1 MIWTL
6 IGTLMV
12 GVLAASLTFIGF
24 HLARR
29 SAPRWTLPAAAGLA
43 MLAFHISSD
52 YAWFARTTAAFPPH
66 LEVGET
72 YTSRSILQPWTL
84 LRPPIDRFSAVD
96 TRTIQRNPAVPE
108 LVMAE
113 LALLTRYYPT
123 VVVTQLYDCSE
134 PRRADAGPSLRFDE
148 NGRPTNAEWVAIDAD
163 DAVRRLVCAEAERGD
178 GRRPEPSATTTT
190 ATRRSVDQPTR
201 EQPTWPSRRF
211 SSSTTSPASASI

>member
-24 HLARR
+24 RLTRR
-29 SAPRWTLPAAAGLA
+29 NPPGWTLPAAAGLA

-66 LEVGET
+66 LEVGEA
-72 YTSRSILQPWTL
+72 YTKRSVLQPWTL
-84 LRPPIDRFSAVD
+84 IKAPVNRFSAVD

-123 VVVTQLYDCSE
+123 VVTTQLYDCSE
-134 PRRADAGPSLRFDE
+134 PRRADVGPNLTFDE
-148 NGRPTNAEWVAIDAD
+148 DGRPTNAVWTAIDAE
-163 DAVRRLVCAEAERGD
+163 DAVRRVVCAEAAD
-178 GRRPEPSATTTT
+178 GSRRSAPAPTTTT
-190 ATRRSVDQPTR
+190 MTRRTAEQPTR
-201 EQPTWPSRRF
+201 ERPTWPSRRS